1 MMTNILIALSPP
13 LAAYLWT
20 QIFLFAGGSNFE
32 KSFLYCLGFLGLIL
46 IPVGLYHGRLT
57 IMAGGVL
64 WLFVVWNVLYE
75 PFAVLF

>member
-1 MMTNILIALSPP
+1 MITNILIALSPP

-20 QIFLFAGGSNFE
+20 QIFMFAGGTNFNS
-32 KSFLYCLGFLGLIL
+32 SFLYSMAVLSVIL

-57 IMAGGVL
+57 IFAGGLV
-64 WLFVVWNVLYE
+64 WLFVFWNVVYE

>member
-1 MMTNILIALSPP
+1 MITNILIALSPP

-20 QIFLFAGGSNFE
+20 QIFLLAGGSNFE
-32 KSFLYCLGFLGLIL
+32 KSFLYCLGLLSVIL
-46 IPVGLYHGRLT
+46 IPVGLYHGRMT
-57 IMAGGVL
+57 IMAGGVI